1 MKKGFPT
8 FAEGVCWSVGRN
20 SNLKFWEDKWVK
32 GDSLR
37 EMMAGPLRV
46 GEYNLTIVEVFQEGN
61 WNWDI
66 ISYEFPREIKEK
78 ICAIPMQL
86 WGDKEDTL
94 MWKFTRDREFSTTS
108 AYALLKPEEDE
119 SQTFIGKWIWKL
131 DIWQKIWRV
140 KCHFCH

>member
-46 GEYNLTIVEVFQEGN
+46 GEYNLTIAEVFQEGN

-66 ISYEFPREIKEK
+66 ISYELPREIKEK
-78 ICAIPMQL
+78 ICAIPM
-86 WGDKEDTL
+86 
-94 MWKFTRDREFSTTS
+94 
-108 AYALLKPEEDE
+108 
-119 SQTFIGKWIWKL
+119 
-131 DIWQKIWRV
+131 
-140 KCHFCH
+140 

>member
-1 MKKGFPT
+1 M
-8 FAEGVCWSVGRN
+8 
-20 SNLKFWEDKWVK
+20 K

-46 GEYNLTIVEVFQEGN
+46 GEHNLTIVEVFQEGN

-66 ISYEFPREIKEK
+66 ISYELPREIKEK

-140 KCHFCH
+140 KRHSCH